1 MMRFFRE
8 CIVLCNEA
16 GTFMKGELGSC
27 VHLIIIGYDCGDLP
41 AESRL
46 APVIAEQ
53 HTPPRIQIE
62 GVNIRSVSQVNSQ
75 SKTVLLSSVHE

>member
-1 MMRFFRE
+1 MMRFLHE
-8 CIVLCNEA
+8 CIVLCDKA
-16 GTFMKGELGSC
+16 GTSMKGELGSC
-27 VHLIIIGYDCGDLP
+27 VHVIIIGYDCGDPP

-53 HTPPRIQIE
+53 HTPPRTQIE